1 MREIVLRRG
10 ERRPTVR
17 EAKEPR
23 ASPGDVLVR
32 TLLTGVDGT
41 DEELLSG
48 EHGEFPDGED
58 HLVLGHEALAEVVE
72 APRGVELAPG
82 ARVVPLVRRG
92 CGHCNRCL
100 YGASDMCSTMDYQE
114 HGIKELHGFMR
125 ELWTHDPRGLVLVPE
140 DLDDVAVLAEP
151 LSISVK
157 ALEEA
162 TRFQQRLPWF
172 DEEGGWSGKRALVAG
187 TGSVG
192 MLAAFLLRDAGMEV
206 LGVDR
211 GDAEALPARL
221 LRRIG
226 ARHAS
231 SREQP
236 MAEMGEFDL
245 VVEATGAPQVVFDA
259 LQTLDENGVMCLTGV
274 PPQKPPL
281 KIDVDDMMRD
291 MVLGNRILFGS
302 VNSRRAHVET
312 ALARLQAFQ
321 RRWGD
326 AIDDA
331 LTHTFAPED
340 AAAAFEENGEHLVK
354 KAIDWR
360 DGVTLRRP
368 GQK

>member
-10 ERRPTVR
+10 ERRPVVR
-17 EAKEPR
+17 EVKEPR
-23 ASPGDVLVR
+23 ASGGEVLVR

-48 EHGEFPDGED
+48 EHGEFPEGED

-72 APRGVELAPG
+72 APPGVALAQG

-92 CGHCNRCL
+92 CGRCNRCL

-125 ELWTHDPRGLVLVPE
+125 DLWTHDARGLVAVP
-140 DLDDVAVLAEP
+140 DGLDEVAVLAEP
-151 LSISVK
+151 LSITVK

-162 TRFQQRLPWF
+162 TRFQKRLPWF
-172 DEEGGWSGKRALVAG
+172 EEEGGWAGKRALVAG

-192 MLAAFLLRDAGMEV
+192 MLAAFLLRDEGMEV
-206 LGVDR
+206 LGVNR
-211 GDAEALPARL
+211 GGTDAFPARL

-226 ARHAS
+226 ARHADA
-231 SREQP
+231 REQS
-236 MAEMGEFDL
+236 MAELGEFDL
-245 VVEATGAPQVVFDA
+245 VIEATGAPQVVFDA
-259 LQTLDENGVMCLTGV
+259 LQTLDENGIMCLTGV

-281 KIDVDDMMRD
+281 NVDVDDMMRN

-302 VNSRRAHVET
+302 VNSRRAHFE
-312 ALARLQAFQ
+312 ASLARLQAFQ

-326 AIDDA
+326 AIDTA

-360 DGVTLRRP
+360 DGAALRRP
-368 GQK
+368 GQN